1 MSGSLQG
8 QPEWASGLGAQC
20 PSHTC
25 IQVESNL
32 CCILR
37 GSLEGG
43 RMDPGRGYTRVS
55 VVCCL
60 RFHLRCCGCSPRS
73 RYPLPAW
80 LQALPDWSSAATL
93 YPAVSS
99 HGTQAIVQKLDRDLV
114 AHRLTLLGCS
124 PCSHV
129 QNSPHCPR
137 APTYLPALPYTFFR
151 FLSTCHS
158 SLPFRPANTS
168 YFLLPRGLCT
178 YCAGWLVVLPLTVP
192 WRLSGLCGNITS

>member
-8 QPEWASGLGAQC
+8 QPEWASGLRAQC

-43 RMDPGRGYTRVS
+43 RMDQGQGYARVS

-60 RFHLRCCGCSPRS
+60 RFHLRCCGGSPRS

-80 LQALPDWSSAATL
+80 LQALPNWSSAATL

-99 HGTQAIVQKLDRDLV
+99 HRTQAIVQKLDCDLV
-114 AHRLTLLGCS
+114 AHRLILLGCS
-124 PCSHV
+124 PLLLCPEFSTLS
-129 QNSPHCPR
+129 QGPH
-137 APTYLPALPYTFFR
+137 LPPSLTLHLLQVPEHLP
-151 FLSTCHS
+151 LQS
-158 SLPFRPANTS
+158 SFGPANAS

-178 YCAGWLVVLPLTVP
+178 YCAGWLLVLPLTVP